1 METLLQISS
10 PTSESVQQK
19 AVIELISRLL
29 PKRVDEFEIVI
40 NTQLLKDD
48 FKDKFIV
55 SPKFCEVCLEFE
67 IRTILLNS

>member
-1 METLLQISS
+1 METLLQITS

-29 PKRVDEFEIVI
+29 PERVDEFEIVI

-55 SPKFCEVCLEFE
+55 SSKFCEAFLKFE
-67 IRTILLNS
+67 ILIILLKS

>member
-55 SPKFCEVCLEFE
+55 SSKFCEFCLEFE